1 MIEFLE
7 KRSAILREFLIAM
20 PEWFIRQHNERYY
33 GILRQLFYPLRWSIY
48 FFNSVVNTKLPALV
62 WCYLTLNFTHLHYSC
77 ALQTGGVE
85 PLQGISFHRER
96 VKKLQQGVIQYFAYT

>member
-1 MIEFLE
+1 MSRIFL
-7 KRSAILREFLIAM
+7 RFLSLYAIILLQICLKKKTQRLRHF
-20 PEWFIRQHNERYY
+20 
-33 GILRQLFYPLRWSIY
+33 
-48 FFNSVVNTKLPALV
+48 TLV

-85 PLQGISFHRER
+85 PLPGISFHRER